1 VCFISQVTIDTVM
14 NTLVLMGA
22 MPEIGTPTDE
32 THIVRSTAVLRHV
45 RYGRDV
51 QRNDDKDG
59 VLESPPGLVL
69 VSYESFDSVST
80 EKIRVESNAL
90 LGGGGVT
97 VTIDGEELPRLP
109 SLASMASTDVRGG
122 GAWALDEATG
132 VMEVSRNRGGRVAV
146 VRRS

>member
-1 VCFISQVTIDTVM
+1 M

-22 MPEIGTPTDE
+22 MPEIGTPTNE

-45 RYGRDV
+45 QYGRDA
-51 QRNDDKDG
+51 QLNDGKDG
-59 VLESPPGLVL
+59 VLGSPPGAELVL

-97 VTIDGEELPRLP
+97 VTIDGEELPRMS
-109 SLASMASTDVRGG
+109 SLASMASIDVQGG